1 MRPLCLAI
9 DHVKPPR
16 GRQPMLDMC
25 ADGRPECVD
34 VTIASM
40 RRRFE
45 PLARVCDHDSVFALA
60 YLRTTQTYKWA
71 RDQPGF
77 FADAAWVNH
86 EDAVFAEYY
95 FAAYDNWAA
104 GRRETVPEAWTI
116 AFDAARTREVTGAGD
131 LLLGMNAHINR
142 DLPHALADVG
152 LTGPGGLSRKPD
164 HDRVNRFLQAVTAPL
179 VAELTAR
186 FDPVSFSAVPGDPL
200 FPLLAAWREHAWR
213 NAELLAQAPD
223 DAVRSVVE
231 AQINAWAAIQ
241 ARTIMTLTAYLPP
254 LTSNTA
260 RDRYCAQHHGDPAS
274 IAYPFGTPE
283 PY

>member
-1 MRPLCLAI
+1 MR
-9 DHVKPPR
+9 
-16 GRQPMLDMC
+16 DMC

-34 VTIASM
+34 ATIASM
-40 RRRFE
+40 RQRFE
-45 PLARVCDHDSVFALA
+45 PLARGCDHGAVFALT

-71 RDQPGF
+71 RDQPSF
-77 FADAAWVNH
+77 FADTAWVNH

-95 FAAYDNWAA
+95 FAAYDDWAA
-104 GRRETVPEAWTI
+104 GRVDDVPEAWTI

-142 DLPHALADVG
+142 DLPYALADVG
-152 LTGPGGLSRKPD
+152 LAGPGGSSHKPD
-164 HDRVNRFLQAVTAPL
+164 HDKVNSFLQAVTAPL

-186 FDPVSFSAVPGDPL
+186 FDPVSFSAAASGSL

-213 NAELLAQAPD
+213 NAELLAGAPD
-223 DAVRSVVE
+223 DVVRAVVA
-231 AQINAWAAIQ
+231 AQIDTWAAVQ
-241 ARTIMTLTAYLPP
+241 ARTIMTLTVNLPP
-254 LTSNTA
+254 LTSNKA
-260 RDRYCAQHHGDPAS
+260 RDRHCAHHHGDRAP